1 MQLGESKG
9 VVRICTLIKT
19 CETPLDTTKLIVV
32 VISLF
37 NLVILSCP
45 DNMYYH
51 AWTRLLVYHDGCN
64 NVVQICPFKSVRS
77 SSHVPNLFQHA
88 WTCMNK
94 PVNNLVSKN
103 KLCVFAWVEALH
115 LNLERNSAKYL
126 QYSDTSY
133 IGWRYSV
140 SGLKRFEFSLKMK
153 LPFMTQTFS
162 FTLQPPGRSWRHW
175 PRHYFTAVKFY
186 CSETIRY

>member
-1 MQLGESKG
+1 MRNPTWYNQVNRCCNIAVQSCNFIIPWQH
-9 VVRICTLIKT
+9 V
-19 CETPLDTTKLIVV
+19 
-32 VISLF
+32 
-37 NLVILSCP
+37 LSCM
-45 DNMYYH
+45 NM
-51 AWTRLLVYHDGCN
+51 AIGLSRWLQQRCSNLS
-64 NVVQICPFKSVRS
+64 VQICPFIKPCTQSV
-77 SSHVPNLFQHA
+77 P
-88 WTCMNK
+88 TCMNK

-175 PRHYFTAVKFY
+175 PRHYFPAVKFY